1 MPDTPLIDRSILE
14 DSFDNYQSPGIP
26 EDLPNAPHRGVTF
39 PALSLPSSDGQPTPS
54 ALSALE
60 NSILSIPGGD
70 GKLKGGS
77 ISRSLEE
84 VTSSRFNN
92 FVPGDYNNEDA
103 YAQGQS
109 WSNKMVNAVGK
120 GLLLTGT
127 TFLQS
132 TAGMVNGVIQWKNDG
147 RAASFYD
154 NDMNRWIDEVNKAAE
169 DIAPNYYTDVEK
181 NASWYSPDKLL
192 TANFFWN
199 GIVKN
204 MGFAA
209 GAALSGGVFAAGA
222 KALSALP
229 GLSKLFSVGKA
240 AEALAA
246 TEQGIL
252 AANKVASTFGKVK
265 SLSDKF
271 LGTYNT
277 LSVGGR
283 AVVAGLSTTGEA
295 GFEAYNNLNEFRN
308 KKIEEYKAANN
319 GIEPIGAALDAIN
332 AEADNVGNSSFL
344 LNTGLLTAT
353 NYIQFP
359 KILGASYKAEKGII
373 NSLTKEIGEI
383 TKDAAGNI
391 IQAPSRFGKIL
402 STVNKVRP
410 YTFSVAE
417 GFEEGAQY
425 AIQVGT
431 QDYYNKKYK
440 GNATDFLESL
450 TEGVTQTLGTDE
462 GMENVLIGGLSGAL
476 MQGRSTYGERK
487 EKSTNTAAAI
497 AKFNNWK
504 ISDFTKETADSI
516 NRGTVLQEERE
527 AHLRQGDILESKDS
541 EADYVINYLTPR
553 IKYGRFDLVQSDIND
568 TRQLAMTDEGFAQLQ
583 SEGKALDGDTKEQY
597 LQRLTN
603 LESTANSVKSLYQSL
618 NLRYGGLQTKD
629 GKSLY
634 SPEVVDKM
642 IYAATKVAD
651 YDKRIPQL
659 NGDLVKAG
667 IDATTIANDIASGNN
682 ESYNDAMAKIEGS
695 TQEFNAD
702 QILTLKQSLQDVAE
716 LTLRRQQFLK
726 EYSDIKNS
734 PEKYTTIEEDE
745 LPPVNINAGNT
756 IKITTID
763 EDDKDIEV
771 GADYYASK
779 EISVK
784 EKNGTISKFTQ
795 FKVIGETEAGNIKI
809 QTKDGKFIDI
819 SKDAFKKY
827 KLGKVSD
834 TDKKPNAKFFIESS
848 DGIFT
853 YNIGKK
859 GENPVGSIVYDK
871 TTDKLFFES
880 NDGKFRRQVTRD
892 QFSPKKGYT
901 VAQIWSTKKYTP
913 KAEEALKEEVP
924 VDEKMATRNKI
935 IVDLYE
941 GAKEALE
948 KKNKKLEDSKK
959 SLDETITKLKEV
971 QASEKSTP
979 SQNLLAIKRV
989 LSSLTNEKVRLEK
1002 EIEELESQK
1011 EDLEGT
1017 IPYFQ
1022 ELLDNQKD
1030 LPEAGSELLQDL
1042 KNELAVLNELV
1053 ENTKDSIKTGKSLL
1067 KTVEDALST
1076 ALSTLDK
1083 FISGLMSSNPKAP
1096 LYLEDLQVQLERFY
1110 GEEGAKNIIAEREG
1124 FTDAVLDLQERIA
1137 TQTEKLKI
1145 PNLQSK
1151 TEKLDEQ
1158 LKELQAGLTAL
1169 SNELKAKQQIL
1180 QAFEKYAE
1188 QAKKQKQEEEKL
1200 IKDKDLF
1207 KDLAATLSTDTQNDV
1222 RSTPFEQSAHKPD
1235 ISVVGGTVPID
1246 TGKAHQKRANTFGF
1260 KYPSMK
1266 NAEDIKGVIVTK
1278 NNQDS
1283 LIPGLIEHLTVGG
1296 GDPETVIALV
1306 MVIDN
1311 GNGTFT
1317 PVDENGER
1325 ILTKNEAGEDI
1336 DLVNSAIY
1344 QVFPGDTLTQD
1355 YRDGKGRTTMFREST
1370 PENVKTA
1377 LTEQYVAWR
1386 KEKLAQT
1393 TLGEPQK
1400 FFASFGSPD
1409 YVKLSDGKT
1418 NDETA
1423 RTSVDEAG
1431 LVSNNTLKLTPV
1443 LKVATTNTSVSNGT
1457 VTFEGK
1463 NNLGKVFLEVP
1474 GGLVK
1479 LFNNKLTAKKANTVF
1494 EVILQL
1500 TKNAAAEKNGVKS
1513 LKSKTLLN
1521 WLSANVYW
1529 GIAKDKDNNRIE
1541 GGYNNI
1547 WFEQVSDE
1555 NNEAVTKLFISGKDK
1570 SFLFTPT
1577 SIEANKDD
1585 ILKLLGNLYHNTNA
1599 TRVNENKFN
1608 DPYYDIISI
1617 DEQGN
1622 PVVEEWA
1629 NYQSY
1634 LLSSKSADG
1643 KTTRNTE
1650 DIPLATKFRP
1660 LKEEGDVNRKNIY
1673 FTLSGT
1679 TESYDIPEP
1688 EVLIT
1693 RSEPTTPV
1701 VTGDAATQIEA
1712 LLAKKKTT
1720 GLTPSEIATL
1730 AQLQKGGVPTAAA
1743 PVLAAA
1749 TITAPKPP
1757 SVQVY
1762 DLTGEKDNEVEFTF
1776 GKASFTINAK
1786 LYIESEGKEGFGI
1799 KIPGETAQKLI
1810 NVKKEKGQDWTIETA
1825 EAAIAQSLFAKIAP
1839 TIEGMKIPVEP
1850 AIKDDVVAPEAVIA
1864 TPTAP
1869 VVSDIGK
1876 ERENELNTRLTP
1888 PALKNGF
1895 SSEDTR
1901 EGVIKSINQQAQQG
1915 RVVNP
1920 EYWIKLANEIFDKY
1934 ETPSVSDIE
1943 AKKADIERRR
1953 QEFPEAQSNTRT
1965 PITQKLLDYFAEVKK
1980 IPKFAEDLTKG
1991 TYINWLRNNEELGY
2005 KVAELLNAPKKA
2017 FDLIAKY
2024 ETELAAFN
2032 TTTPVVSDKKADIEK
2047 LKQTPEG
2054 KKIEKE
2060 RKSDLKHN
2068 SDVPETSYIAGT
2080 NSPKDA
2086 LIKFRTYL
2094 TDVLGWEKMPIAFAN
2109 NKLTLDYLGKTLSI
2123 DAKIIQLAK
2132 SNTFIEIDVKDV
2144 INAKYDAELAALEDG
2159 EKPAEVKGSAFRD
2172 RQRGNGDEPEFRMAL
2187 REDINRFEGENW
2199 KKLEEWIKANFP
2211 NVPIYRV
2218 KNAIKATGNK
2228 KAWGLLKDGAIY
2240 VYENAQ
2246 VGTIYHEVFE
2256 AVWKSF
2262 STFKERQAIMS
2273 EFKNRQGSYFDVFSE
2288 RNIKYSEATA
2298 GEIKEQLAE
2307 EFRDFVQEKKLP
2319 PRPVS
2324 GKSWIAAMFSD
2335 LVNAIKNL
2343 FLGAQGANNTERL
2356 FNKIGS
2362 GGFSKYNPYENQLS
2376 YAKKGIIDIEDVIA
2390 GPNDEFR
2397 LEIDVPQEQ
2406 VHEIMQQMTYIT
2418 LEKLSRTNKSLF
2430 GIQKQSRKQL
2440 YASLKDNVLRT
2451 IGNEGD
2457 AIEQDLVDKKITPEA
2472 ATSRLNNIETLYN
2485 NVEKNWAEVAKKH
2498 EEYLQAY
2505 SIKFDD
2511 NDNVILTD
2519 EDNSGKADYLDARR
2533 IDSFR
2538 KAHSAIRLLLATLPI
2553 TRKNAAGETK
2563 IVRNSIGGV
2572 TLLPV
2577 DKVHITLLNKLH
2589 DSRNIEEMLERLKDI
2604 AKGDSNYEALFL
2616 RLTKSTV
2623 REGVD
2628 LSKID
2633 NTHDWQLLT
2642 SFYKAFKKQNADN
2655 QIVFILS
2662 NGTVV
2667 IGDGSLSSAARQS
2680 KNDMFNDLISKLKSG
2695 SPYVTYSAKKYNVN
2709 NNLGKVALSAKAGD
2723 IKTYTSF
2730 LENIGIS
2737 FTPKELSKLSD
2748 NQVKTFRVATE
2759 GIRESMLKYKDLASL
2774 NKQTLD
2780 VDGQLLKLG
2789 TIRAILDNP
2798 EFKSTYFN
2806 VNGERSQTYIGTNTL
2821 SNFYDFISKVDNINK
2836 LEGTEY
2842 KYLLTDV
2849 FTGANTNGSVIL
2861 NAMFDIAGNG
2871 DRISG
2876 TEDLFKTGYVDGTV
2890 NETNN
2895 KKKESSKLNP
2905 KERLVQEINLNLEG
2919 QYLNL
2924 VPGDASIEWMVKM
2937 VNSISVDTLVNTGD
2951 SKVFETFKNYFMS
2964 EVALSRDGRDIVE
2977 IKLTD
2982 KEKKEGKE
2990 QRKSTDLRFFKG
3002 ILGKDLHDEIVS
3014 YATDLAKSPEDV
3026 YLDYEK
3032 EINKAVKDFID
3043 KETKETRETLEQYG
3057 IISLGENGIE
3067 VENLAF
3073 SKEENISEE
3082 DLNINLKA
3090 LSINYII
3097 ANIEFHKLIY
3107 SDPYQYKDELKR
3119 VKSFNSP
3126 GQSIIANSK
3135 KANASINAVY
3145 NKGYKPGDVGY
3156 TDMTADHFNST
3167 TSEDVNGW
3175 SDLEDY
3181 GSFEETDGGGYIT
3194 MKANRVFR
3202 IRAGNWNDNEDLQ
3215 YRYDVAYYKTIKGTG
3230 LSQQEKEEQGLVLSK
3245 EEQKL
3250 YLGKNPEVRSAYTP
3264 IKPIVAGNKD
3274 DGENFNDVALHK
3286 FALVPLSFRILH
3298 QMNPESNAI
3307 KFIEKM
3313 ESEGIDYTV
3322 FASGAKVGGGIA
3334 TPLYTEKGDFNTEP
3348 FREVNRIPF
3357 SIMRVQAE
3365 VPSKEAAYVTQG
3377 SQITKLA
3384 TMDFLEAGV
3393 PIDFDPSIKDIN
3405 DRFVAWMKL
3414 DEKDKMRSEIYKEIK
3429 NNQRILEAKIEQGYS
3444 TLLKKLSIEKTK
3456 DGFVIKNIEKLT
3468 KTLSDE
3474 ILKREVNE
3482 NILDAFAGFKK
3493 GEVVLEAT
3501 PAYQQIRNILY
3512 SIADKNVVRPKIT
3525 GGQKVQIPSTLFE
3538 GTKNEAK
3545 KIIRKDGK
3553 ETLAYESTD
3562 LEFYVDKDGKRV
3574 CEIMIGRWFKSDMT
3588 DNDLLEYLNTT
3599 EEGKKILSGIAF
3611 RIPTQKQNSIDVF
3624 RIKKFLPTE
3633 FGDSV
3638 VIPSALVKK
3647 VGSDFD
3653 IDKLSIYL
3661 KNLYKSGDGKLKMV
3675 PFFGFG
3681 EEAKKKI
3688 ADFLLKEDLESIFDI
3703 EDVTEF
3709 DEEEGE
3715 QKEEE
3720 SYEDVADRMY
3730 AQSLEN
3736 EYIQSLQNLISHPLN
3751 FKNLTKPNS
3760 AKELQD
3766 LADEIVE
3773 LTGEKEF
3780 DYSSTTS
3787 MLSRTFMSSL
3797 RQAFVSG
3804 KQGVGIAA
3812 VAQTNNAQAQRAVTY
3827 IDDTRL
3833 AEGDERISD
3842 LDKKILGDGEI
3853 KFEKYNSIFVNGK
3866 KRPTISIA
3874 INQAGNYISDIIG
3887 QFIDGF
3893 VDIAKGPWIMQL
3905 GAKPNVANTW
3915 LFLSRIGVPIK
3926 TVAYFMNQPIIKEY
3940 LSSIENAGYSWLFID
3955 KFVDQAKES
3964 YSEGNDI
3971 VVTDIP
3977 SETLLRGT
3985 LGGKKLTPQQQAE
3998 QRFML
4003 DEFLKYAK
4011 MAEHLFQVQQGSNFD
4026 TAVINDSS
4034 LVFKKK
4040 MQLAKARNTI
4050 FAGLNDKREQI
4061 DGVDA
4066 IINNSFIKVLRDTIY
4081 DIRDAFADTVL
4092 ISDRKS
4098 VRQVIEAVTTPYID
4112 LNDRDFV
4119 KLSQKAV
4126 SDLFDWAVQTDRKIN
4141 TNIKAILLGTPG
4153 VMSAAEEIMALVQ
4166 RVKKDPNPNNPLRNN
4181 LILNSIKRI
4190 SGDRENVPDN
4200 LELMG
4205 NYNKVYDQN
4214 QIIDA
4219 FLQLKKELVGDDK
4232 AIYGKLVR
4240 LAVLQSGLTN
4250 SPISFTSL
4258 IPYEDFKEIYNQTLS
4273 VLEKMPNLNDFYT
4286 LDVFQR
4292 NNWSDPNIVPFKKA
4306 EFIQSKKDKRW
4317 YYNMDMKGVA
4327 GSLKTATV
4335 EGVIPQMLNI
4345 SPMSREGA
4353 SDFLVY
4359 TYEKQLS
4366 KNKEENKRLKAE
4378 AKKKGDTSYIVKY
4391 LFKKVYNS
4399 FGEPLIQTT
4408 ESKDGAI
4415 YEKYVYKAINAWG
4428 ASFKANEFYG
4438 KLEPGDPLST
4448 TGPASVIDNG
4458 FVKLE
4463 ARIEQ
4468 IRSTISD
4475 NVFEEKYSG
4484 EVEDN
4489 IIETTLNNGAVPITK
4504 KVVPLVEAE
4513 IIMPT
4518 IDSSKKINIYA
4529 STGENAE
4536 LSNFANRPVS
4546 NALGVDFKN
4555 VEAAF
4560 QYAKINWSTGDNSD
4574 IAMKLQTASGAEARA
4589 LGKKITGLNTKA
4601 WDENSSTIMKSI
4613 IKDSF
4618 IENPSALK
4626 TLLATGNAELTHT
4639 QDNTKWGKEFPK
4651 LLMEVRNEL
4660 RPTQAV
4666 SGFQGYKGE
4675 FVNTGKG
4682 TPQGDGKDKAMRKVA
4697 NSAIVELAS
4706 NKDSSSKTSLG
4717 ELGLPKEGDKIIM
4730 LARNGSLSGK
4740 ALRAETKEQIRQAN
4754 LDNAE
4759 FVVGDMPEV
4768 DNQFIDYLQEIGA
4781 KFTVYHT
4788 GSKPRIQITS
4798 KPTQAVSGDVKSQI
4812 EVLEAKKKSKGLSP
4826 SEMATLT
4833 QLQILN
4839 VLNKKEQDSKNCNG

>member
-1 MPDTPLIDRSILE
+1 MDQNFEDWASSITNE
-14 DSFDNYQSPGIP
+14 GIP
-26 EDLPNAPHRGVTF
+26 SIEPNLPQSGGNGEGPMITDLQRLILQANSAEDTSTF
-39 PALSLPSSDGQPTPS
+39 AYDTKDVSDKYT
-54 ALSALE
+54 
-60 NSILSIPGGD
+60 
-70 GKLKGGS
+70 KTFKG
-77 ISRSLEE
+77 IDNEE
-84 VTSSRFNN
+84 
-92 FVPGDYNNEDA
+92 A
-103 YAQGQS
+103 YAQGQG
-109 WSNKMVNAVGK
+109 WTDKMVNSVGK

-132 TAGMVNGVIQWKNDG
+132 TAGMVNGVAQALNDG

-154 NDMNRWIDEVNKAAE
+154 NDMNRWVDEINKTAE
-169 DIAPNYYTDVEK
+169 NDWLPNYYTNAEK
-181 NASWYSPDKLL
+181 NANWYSPEKLL
-192 TANFFWN
+192 TANFFWD
-199 GIVKN
+199 GIIKN

-209 GAALSGGVFAAGA
+209 GAALSGGVFSAGA
-222 KALSALP
+222 KALSSMP
-229 GLSKLFSVGKA
+229 GLAKLFSVGKA
-240 AEALAA
+240 AEGLAA
-246 TEQGIL
+246 TEEALL
-252 AANKVASTFGKVK
+252 AANKAASTFGKVK

-277 LSVGGR
+277 LSTGGR
-283 AVVAGLSTTGEA
+283 ALVAGLATTGEA
-295 GFEAYNNLNEFRN
+295 GFEAYNNLNQFRN
-308 KKIEEYKAANN
+308 EKIEEYKRNHFGLAPTEA
-319 GIEPIGAALDAIN
+319 ELDEIN
-332 AEADNVGNSSFL
+332 TLADSVGNSSFL
-344 LNTGLLTAT
+344 LNAGLLTAT

-359 KILGASYKAEKGII
+359 KILGSSYKAEKGIA

-440 GNATDFLESL
+440 GDATSFLESV
-450 TEGVTQTLGTDE
+450 TEGIKQTVGTNE
-462 GMENVLIGGLSGAL
+462 GIENILIGGLSGAL
-476 MQGRSTYGERK
+476 MQGRGTYRERK
-487 EKSTNTAAAI
+487 EKSANTADAI
-497 AKFNNWK
+497 AKFNDWK

-527 AHLRQGDILESKDS
+527 AHLRQGDVLESKDS

-568 TRQLAMTDEGFAQLQ
+568 TRQLAMTDFAQLQ

-634 SPEVVDKM
+634 SPEVIDKM

-667 IDATTIANDIASGNN
+667 IDGSTIANDIASGNN

-695 TQEFNAD
+695 TQEFDAD

-716 LTLRRQQFLK
+716 LTLRRQMFLK

-734 PEKYTTIEEDE
+734 PAKYTTVEDDD
-745 LPPVNINAGNT
+745 LPPVNINSGNT
-756 IKITTID
+756 IKLTTID

-771 GADYYASK
+771 GADYYAGK

-784 EKNGTISKFTQ
+784 EKDGTVSKFTQ

-809 QTKDGKFIDI
+809 QTKDGKFVDI

-859 GENPVGSIVYDK
+859 GENPVGFITYDK

-892 QFSPKKGYT
+892 QFSPKKGFD

-913 KAEEALKEEVP
+913 KAEEALKEVVS

-941 GAKEALE
+941 GAKETLE
-948 KKNKKLEDSKK
+948 KKTKKLEDSKK

-1011 EDLEGT
+1011 EELEGT

-1042 KNELAVLNELV
+1042 KDELAVLNELV

-1207 KDLAATLSTDTQNDV
+1207 KDLAATLSTDTQNDI

-1235 ISVVGGTVPID
+1235 ISVVGGTIPID

-1296 GDPETVIALV
+1296 GDPKTVIALV

-1325 ILTKNEAGEDI
+1325 ILTKNEAGEDV

-1386 KEKLAQT
+1386 KEQLGTEESPKT

-1409 YVKLSDGKT
+1409 YVKLSDGT

-1500 TKNAAAEKNGVKS
+1500 TKNASEKGGI
-1513 LKSKTLLN
+1513 KSKKSKNLFS

-1547 WFEQVSDE
+1547 WFEQVTDE
-1555 NNEAVTKLFISGKDK
+1555 NNQAVTKLFISGKDK

-1577 SIEANKDD
+1577 SMEANKDA
-1585 ILKLLGNLYHNTNA
+1585 ILKALGNLYHNVNA
-1599 TRVNENKFN
+1599 PKVNENKFN

-1634 LLSSKSADG
+1634 LLSNKDHKG
-1643 KTTRNTE
+1643 KEPRNAE

-1660 LKEEGDVNRKNIY
+1660 LKEEGGDVNRKNIY

-1693 RSEPTTPV
+1693 RTEPTTPV

-1869 VVSDIGK
+1869 VVSDI
-1876 ERENELNTRLTP
+1876 
-1888 PALKNGF
+1888 
-1895 SSEDTR
+1895 
-1901 EGVIKSINQQAQQG
+1901 
-1915 RVVNP
+1915 
-1920 EYWIKLANEIFDKY
+1920 
-1934 ETPSVSDIE
+1934 
-1943 AKKADIERRR
+1943 
-1953 QEFPEAQSNTRT
+1953 
-1965 PITQKLLDYFAEVKK
+1965 
-1980 IPKFAEDLTKG
+1980 
-1991 TYINWLRNNEELGY
+1991 
-2005 KVAELLNAPKKA
+2005 
-2017 FDLIAKY
+2017 
-2024 ETELAAFN
+2024 
-2032 TTTPVVSDKKADIEK
+2032 EK

-2068 SDVPETSYIAGT
+2068 SDVPETSYIVGT

-2144 INAKYDAELAALEDG
+2144 INAKYDAELTALESAVPVSDIETKKAELKYSISQLKKDLQSRIDDFVTKGASLEEATKLAYNEFPKQDKASLEKLELELADLEGG

-2172 RQRGNGDEPEFRMAL
+2172 RQKGNGSRDDIEYRMAL

-2262 STFKERQAIMS
+2262 STFKERQTIIS

-2288 RNIKYSEATA
+2288 RNIKYSEATDR
-2298 GEIKEQLAE
+2298 EIKEQLAE

-2390 GPNDEFR
+2390 GPNDELR

-2418 LEKLSRTNKSLF
+2418 LEKLSRNNKSLF
-2430 GIQKQSRKQL
+2430 GIQKQGRKQL
-2440 YASLKDNVLRT
+2440 YASLKDNILRT

-2457 AIEQDLVDKKITPEA
+2457 AIEQDLADKKITPEA

-2505 SIKFDD
+2505 SVKFDD
-2511 NDNVILTD
+2511 NDDAILTD

-2577 DKVHITLLNKLH
+2577 DKVHITLLNRLH
-2589 DSRNIEEMLERLKDI
+2589 DSRDIEEMLERLKNI
-2604 AKGDSNYEALFL
+2604 AEGDSNYEALFL
-2616 RLTKSTV
+2616 RLTKSTI

-2628 LSKID
+2628 FSKID
-2633 NTHDWQLLT
+2633 NEHDWQLLT

-2662 NGTVV
+2662 NGQVV
-2667 IGDGSLSSAARQS
+2667 VGDGSLSSAARQS

-2737 FTPKELSKLSD
+2737 FTPKELSKLTD
-2748 NQVKTFRVATE
+2748 NQVKTFREATE
-2759 GIRESMLKYKDLASL
+2759 GIKTSMAKYKDLASL

-2780 VDGQLLKLG
+2780 IDGQLLKLG

-2821 SNFYDFISKVDNINK
+2821 SNFYDFISKVKNIK
-2836 LEGTEY
+2836 ELEGTEY

-2861 NAMFDIAGNG
+2861 NAMFDIAGDG
-2871 DRISG
+2871 SRKSG

-2951 SKVFETFKNYFMS
+2951 SKVFEIFKNYFMS
-2964 EVALSRDGRDIVE
+2964 EVDLSRDGRDIVE

-3002 ILGKDLHDEIVS
+3002 ILGKDLHDEIVA

-3032 EINKAVKDFID
+3032 EVNKAVKDFID

-3057 IISLGENGIE
+3057 IISLGENGLE

-3073 SKEENISEE
+3073 STEENISEE
-3082 DLNINLKA
+3082 DLDINLKA

-3126 GQSIIANSK
+3126 GQSIIANSA

-3167 TSEDVNGW
+3167 TSEDVNGI

-3181 GSFEETDGGGYIT
+3181 GIFEETDGGGYIT

-3202 IRAGNWNDNEDLQ
+3202 IRAGNWNSSEELQ

-3298 QMNPESNAI
+3298 QMNPESNAV
-3307 KFIEKM
+3307 KFVEKM

-3334 TPLYTEKGDFNTEP
+3334 TPLYTEKGDLNTEP

-3393 PIDFDPSIKDIN
+3393 PIDFDPSITDIN

-3414 DEKDKMRSEIYKEIK
+3414 SEKDKMKSEIYREIK

-3444 TLLKKLSIEKTK
+3444 TLLKKLSIEKTN
-3456 DGFVIKNIEKLT
+3456 DGFIIKNVEKLT

-3588 DNDLLEYLNTT
+3588 DEDLLKYLNTT
-3599 EEGKKILSGIAF
+3599 DEGKKILSGIAF

-3661 KNLYKSGDGKLKMV
+3661 KNLYKSGDGGLKMV

-3730 AQSLEN
+3730 GQSLEN

-3773 LTGEKEF
+3773 LTGGKEF

-3797 RQAFVSG
+3797 RQAFVNG

-3812 VAQTNNAQAQRAVTY
+3812 VAQTNNAQAQRGITY

-3833 AEGDERISD
+3833 AQDDKRISD

-3853 KFEKYNSIFVNGK
+3853 KFEEYNSIFVNGK
-3866 KRPTISIA
+3866 KRPTISLA
-3874 INQAGNYISDIIG
+3874 KNRDGNYISDIIG

-3926 TVAYFMNQPIIKEY
+3926 TVAYFMNQPIIKTY

-3955 KFVDQAKES
+3955 TFVTLAKAS
-3964 YSEGNDI
+3964 YPLGEDI

-3977 SETLLRGT
+3977 SETLLKGT

-4011 MAEHLFQVQQGSNFD
+4011 MAEHLFKVQQGSNFD

-4050 FAGLNDKREQI
+4050 FAGLNDEGEQI

-4066 IINNSFIKVLRDTIY
+4066 IVNNSFIKVLRDTIY

-4141 TNIKAILLGTPG
+4141 TNINTNIQTILLGTPG
-4153 VMSAAEEIMALVQ
+4153 VMSAAEEIMALAQ
-4166 RVKKDPNPNNPLRNN
+4166 RVKKDPNHPLHNN

-4273 VLEKMPNLNDFYT
+4273 VLEKMPNLIDFYT

-4327 GSLKTATV
+4327 GNLKTATV
-4335 EGVIPQMLNI
+4335 GGVIPQMLNI

-4391 LFKKVYNS
+4391 LFKKVYDS

-4408 ESKDGAI
+4408 QGKDGAI

-4504 KVVPLVEAE
+4504 KVVPLAAEQGVSDDAESEIEA
-4513 IIMPT
+4513 
-4518 IDSSKKINIYA
+4518 
-4529 STGENAE
+4529 
-4536 LSNFANRPVS
+4536 
-4546 NALGVDFKN
+4546 
-4555 VEAAF
+4555 
-4560 QYAKINWSTGDNSD
+4560 
-4574 IAMKLQTASGAEARA
+4574 
-4589 LGKKITGLNTKA
+4589 
-4601 WDENSSTIMKSI
+4601 
-4613 IKDSF
+4613 
-4618 IENPSALK
+4618 
-4626 TLLATGNAELTHT
+4626 
-4639 QDNTKWGKEFPK
+4639 
-4651 LLMEVRNEL
+4651 
-4660 RPTQAV
+4660 
-4666 SGFQGYKGE
+4666 
-4675 FVNTGKG
+4675 
-4682 TPQGDGKDKAMRKVA
+4682 
-4697 NSAIVELAS
+4697 
-4706 NKDSSSKTSLG
+4706 
-4717 ELGLPKEGDKIIM
+4717 
-4730 LARNGSLSGK
+4730 
-4740 ALRAETKEQIRQAN
+4740 
-4754 LDNAE
+4754 
-4759 FVVGDMPEV
+4759 
-4768 DNQFIDYLQEIGA
+4768 
-4781 KFTVYHT
+4781 
-4788 GSKPRIQITS
+4788 
-4798 KPTQAVSGDVKSQI
+4798 
-4812 EVLEAKKKSKGLSP
+4812 LEAKKKSKGLSP
-4826 SEMATLT
+4826 SEIATLT
-4833 QLQILN
+4833 QLKKGKQIQPEGRPAIDN
-4839 VLNKKEQDSKNCNG
+4839 TNENNCG